1 MLDVLKDKGIIE
13 LGEELVTLRQTQ
25 LKLVMQKSSSNLDN
39 RDLYQI
45 RQVRRNIARIKTLLR
60 QHNVKV

>member
-1 MLDVLKDKGIIE
+1 MLDILKDKGIIE

>member
-13 LGEELVTLRQTQ
+13 LVEELVTLRQTQ

>member
-1 MLDVLKDKGIIE
+1 MLDVLKDKDIIE